1 MEFKKTITTAF
12 IVPTLGIPK
21 EQLNINDFING
32 YSKDANRDVQYENCI
47 YVLFRPSNLDRFRLF
62 LEKEY
67 ERMTIVDEYDYEGGY
82 VVVVYQLDKKYNKDF
97 DLVKKGKYSKTSK
110 QFQDLFSKVVKIN
123 IGGNNFREDVSLQYR
138 VFTKSKDLV
147 EYWENRLDIKID
159 EDQEL
164 WNGFH
169 EEIETL
175 YIDKIREND
184 KQSVGQGA
192 NK

>member
-32 YSKDANRDVQYENCI
+32 YSKDAGREVQYENCI
-47 YVLFRPSNLDRFRLF
+47 YVLFRPSNVDRFRLF

-67 ERMTIVDEYDYEGGY
+67 ERVKVVDDYDYEGGY
-82 VVVVYQLDKKYNKDF
+82 VIVVYELDKKYSKDF
-97 DLVKKGKYSKTSK
+97 SLVRQGKYSKTSK
-110 QFQDLFSKVVKIN
+110 QFQEQFSKMVKIN
-123 IGGNNFREDVSLQYR
+123 TGGNNFREDVSLQYR

-169 EEIETL
+169 EEMETL

-184 KQSVGQGA
+184 KQSIGERA
-192 NK
+192 NS

>member
-1 MEFKKTITTAF
+1 M
-12 IVPTLGIPK
+12 VPTLKFSK
-21 EQLNINDFING
+21 EMLTENGFING

-47 YVLFRPSNLDRFRLF
+47 YILFKPKDGDKFRIF

-67 ERMTIVDEYDYEGGY
+67 ERIGVVDEYDYEGGY
-82 VVVVYQLDKKYNKDF
+82 VVVVYQLDKKYTKDF
-97 DLVKKGKYSKTSK
+97 DLIRIGKYSKTSK
-110 QFQDLFSKVVKIN
+110 QFQDLFPKVIKVMLNGLHKD
-123 IGGNNFREDVSLQYR
+123 DVSLQYR
-138 VFTKSKDLV
+138 IFNRTEEFIK
-147 EYWENRLDIKID
+147 YWEEKFNVEFD

>member
-32 YSKDANRDVQYENCI
+32 YSKDAGREVQYENCI
-47 YVLFRPSNLDRFRLF
+47 YVLFRPSNVDRFRLF

-67 ERMTIVDEYDYEGGY
+67 ERVKVVDDYDYEGGY
-82 VVVVYQLDKKYNKDF
+82 VIVVYELDKKYSKDF
-97 DLVKKGKYSKTSK
+97 SLVRQGKYSKTSK
-110 QFQDLFSKVVKIN
+110 QFQEQFSKMVKIN
-123 IGGNNFREDVSLQYR
+123 TGGNNFREDVSLQYR

-147 EYWENRLDIKID
+147 EYWETRLDIKID

-169 EEIETL
+169 EEMETL

-184 KQSVGQGA
+184 KQSIGERA
-192 NK
+192 NS

>member
-47 YVLFRPSNLDRFRLF
+47 YVLFRPSNVDRFRLF

-67 ERMTIVDEYDYEGGY
+67 ERVKVVDDYDYEGGY
-82 VVVVYQLDKKYNKDF
+82 VIVVYELDKKYSKDF
-97 DLVKKGKYSKTSK
+97 GLVRQGKYSKTSK
-110 QFQDLFSKVVKIN
+110 QFQEQFSKMVKIN
-123 IGGNNFREDVSLQYR
+123 TGGNNFREDVSLQYR

-169 EEIETL
+169 EEMETL

-184 KQSVGQGA
+184 KQSIGERA
-192 NK
+192 NS

>member
-12 IVPTLGIPK
+12 IVPTLGISK

-47 YVLFRPSNLDRFRLF
+47 YVLFRPSNVDRFRLF

-67 ERMTIVDEYDYEGGY
+67 ERVKVVDDYDYEGGY
-82 VVVVYQLDKKYNKDF
+82 VIVVYELDKKYSKDF
-97 DLVKKGKYSKTSK
+97 SLVRQGKYSKTSK
-110 QFQDLFSKVVKIN
+110 QFQEQFSKMVKIN
-123 IGGNNFREDVSLQYR
+123 TGGNNFREDVSLQYR

-169 EEIETL
+169 EEMETL

-184 KQSVGQGA
+184 KQSIGERA
-192 NK
+192 NS